1 MKYVAEIEVP
11 DGADWQT
18 LEDAK
23 LCAKWRRVYS
33 LHDRMSRTDLTDK
46 CGSCKY
52 FVRRDYASSKCSGDC
67 VANPYYPKTFK
78 YRTTPKC
85 KCYERREDE

>member
-11 DGADWQT
+11 DGVDWQT

-52 FVRRDYASSKCSGDC
+52 FVLYKDK
-67 VANPYYPKTFK
+67 VAGSHCTGECIARFTNFK

>member
-46 CGSCKY
+46 CGSCKH
-52 FVRRDYASSKCSGDC
+52 FVSRPYAGSKCSGYC
-67 VANPYYPKTFK
+67 MARKTDYK

-85 KCYERREDE
+85 KCYERREDI